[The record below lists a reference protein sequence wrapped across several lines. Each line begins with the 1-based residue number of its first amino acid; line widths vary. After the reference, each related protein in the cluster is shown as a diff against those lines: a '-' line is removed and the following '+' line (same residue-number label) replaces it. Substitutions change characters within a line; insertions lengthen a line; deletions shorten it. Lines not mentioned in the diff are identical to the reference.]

1 MKIKEGF
8 VTREIANTIVAVP
21 TGELVNEFQGMIKLT
36 PSSKF
41 VWDLLQEDTSI
52 EEIADELAEKYNLD
66 INKAKADL
74 EKFINNLKAY
84 NLIEEY

>member
-8 VTREIANTIVAVP
+8 VTRAIADTIVAVP

-52 EEIADELAEKYNLD
+52 EEITDKLSKKYNTD
-66 INKAKADL
+66 INTIKGDV
-74 EKFINNLKAY
+74 EKFINKLKSF
-84 NLIEEY
+84 NLIEE